1 MLKVYGMNVDG
12 KRRAIIATTSWRKAA
27 IAAGITVS
35 RAYRYGSVT
44 QNEFEVTLANST
56 PNVCFMRESDNAPF
70 LSMTQ
75 N

>member
-1 MLKVYGMNVDG
+1 MLKVYAMNVDG
-12 KRRAIIATTSWRKAA
+12 KRRAIVATTSWRKAA
-27 IAAGITVS
+27 VAAGITVS

-44 QNEFEVTLANST
+44 FNSFEVTLANSA

-70 LSMTQ
+70 LSTAK